1 MITIIYLIGCILS
14 FVISI
19 VFILKN
25 RKSFSRE
32 DRFLMFFVGV
42 PFMTLVSYGGL
53 LLMIWTRVEKEEME
67 DEKKFHISN
76 ED

>member
-1 MITIIYLIGCILS
+1 
-14 FVISI
+14 
-19 VFILKN
+19 
-25 RKSFSRE
+25 
-32 DRFLMFFVGV
+32 MFFVGV

-53 LLMIWTRVEKEEME
+53 LLMIWARVEKEEMD